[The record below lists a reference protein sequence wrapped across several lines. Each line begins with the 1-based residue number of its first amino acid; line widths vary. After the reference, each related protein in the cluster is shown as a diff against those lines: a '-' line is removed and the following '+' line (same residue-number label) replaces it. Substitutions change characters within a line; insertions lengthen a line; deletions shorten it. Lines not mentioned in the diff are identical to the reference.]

1 MDYTRS
7 IRVPG
12 SRDEVA
18 ALFAD
23 ASTWHEWQPP
33 LLSVEVLE
41 GTPPATGARSRL
53 TFRRGRRATMVMTET
68 VEQGALPERWNVV
81 YEVQGVHNLC
91 ENRFTPAD
99 AGTTLIEQRNVFRFT
114 GFMRVVGLLF
124 ARSFPRETEKS
135 LEAFRAFATEHLGTA
150 R

>member
-7 IRVPG
+7 IRVVG
-12 SRDEVA
+12 GHDEVA

-33 LLSVEVLE
+33 LLAVDVLD
-41 GTPPATGARSRL
+41 GAPPATGARSRL
-53 TFRRGRRATMVMTET
+53 TFRRGRRGTMVMTET
-68 VEQGALPERWNVV
+68 VEHSALPEQWNVV
-81 YEVQGVHNLC
+81 YEVPGVYNLC
-91 ENRFTPAD
+91 ENRFTPTD
-99 AGTTLIEQRNVFRFT
+99 AGSTIIEQRNVFRFT

-124 ARSFPRETEKS
+124 GRSFPRETEKS
-135 LEAFRAFATEHLGTA
+135 LEAFRAFATERFGAA

>member
-7 IRVPG
+7 IQVPG
-12 SRDEVA
+12 QRDEVA

-41 GTPPATGARSRL
+41 GAPPTTGARSRL
-53 TFRRGRRATMVMTET
+53 TFRRGRRGTMVMTET
-68 VEQGALPERWNVV
+68 VELGALPERWNVV
-81 YEVQGVHNLC
+81 YEVEGVHNLC
-91 ENRFTPAD
+91 ENLFTAVD
-99 AGTTLIEQRNVFRFT
+99 ARTTLIEQRNVFRFT

-124 ARSFPRETEKS
+124 GRSFPRETQAS
-135 LEAFRAFATEHLGTA
+135 LDAFRAFAIERLGTA

>member
-7 IRVPG
+7 TRVSG
-12 SRDEVA
+12 RRDEVA

-53 TFRRGRRATMVMTET
+53 TFRRGRRSTMVMTET
-68 VEQGALPERWNVV
+68 VEHSALPEQWNVI
-81 YEVQGVHNLC
+81 YEVDGVHNLC
-91 ENRFTPAD
+91 ENRFTQAD
-99 AGTTLIEQRNVFRFT
+99 ARTTLIEQRNVFRFT

-124 ARSFPRETEKS
+124 SRSFPRETEKS
-135 LEAFRAFATEHLGTA
+135 LEAFRAFATERLGAA

>member
-7 IRVPG
+7 IRVAGP
-12 SRDEVA
+12 REDVV
-18 ALFAD
+18 ALFVD
-23 ASTWHEWQPP
+23 ASTWHEWQPQ

-41 GTPPATGARSRL
+41 GTPPATGARSRF
-53 TFRRGRRATMVMTET
+53 TFRRGRQSTMVMTET
-68 VEQGALPERWNVV
+68 VELGEVPEKWNVV
-81 YEVQGVHNLC
+81 YDVPGVHNIC
-91 ENRFTPAD
+91 ENRFTAPD

-124 ARSFPRETEKS
+124 GSSFPRETEKS
-135 LEAFRAFATEHLGTA
+135 LEAFRTFAEQRLSTT